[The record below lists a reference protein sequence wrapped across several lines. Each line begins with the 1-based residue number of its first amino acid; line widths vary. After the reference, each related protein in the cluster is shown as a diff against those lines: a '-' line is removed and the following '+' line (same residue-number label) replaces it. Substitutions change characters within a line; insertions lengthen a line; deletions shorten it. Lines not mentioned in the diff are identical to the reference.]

1 MKRLLCASAIS
12 LLLLPAL
19 SQDKMP
25 EVTEMINKSRQL
37 RELMQSDPHRPV
49 YHFVNP
55 ESHAMPFDP
64 NGGIFWNGK
73 YHLGYIYQSQKR
85 GKPEHVWGHAVST
98 DLFHW
103 TLYPDMLNVQEGDIE
118 KGIFSGG
125 AFLSKEGVP
134 HIMYHGQGS
143 SANLVAYSKDED
155 LRIWKKFEGNPVL
168 KTNTTGN
175 PRDPQGGKYTAWD
188 PEGWYDKDAG
198 YYYQISGGN
207 VAGLFKSKDMYK
219 WDYLGD
225 LIDKNNTMRYKSED
239 LSCPD
244 MFTIGNKSMLLF
256 ISHNLGTQYYIGTF
270 KNDKYSVEK
279 HGRMNWPGGTF
290 FAPEQLVDDKGRNI
304 IWGWVLE
311 RKPKHFTNY
320 GWSGIM
326 SLPRVLSLSKQGELE
341 INPPE
346 EIKALRIGRY
356 EETDLSL
363 TANSEKELGLKDKSM
378 EIQVEFAGAATSPYG
393 VKVFCSPDGKEETVI
408 RYEPGKKELVID
420 FIRSSVN
427 GPVKMASHALLEPT
441 IEGFPLTV
449 SEQRVPFELKAGESL
464 QLDIFI
470 DRSIIEVFAN
480 GRQCITQVVYPEL
493 ENSKSVKIFSG
504 GEAMQVKKVQAWK
517 MAETNAY

>member
-1 MKRLLCASAIS
+1 MKRLIFLSAIS
-12 LLLLPAL
+12 MLSLMSL
-19 SQDKMP
+19 SQDKKI
-25 EVTEMINKSRQL
+25 EIAEMINKSRQL
-37 RELMQSDPHRPV
+37 RELMQSDPHRPI

-55 ESHAMPFDP
+55 EGHAMPFDP

-103 TLYPDMLNVQEGDIE
+103 TLYPDMLNVKEGDIE

-125 AFLSKEGVP
+125 AFLSKEGIP

-143 SANLVAYSKDED
+143 AANLVAYSTDED
-155 LRIWKKFEGNPVL
+155 LRTWKKFEGNPVL
-168 KTNTTGN
+168 KTTLTDN
-175 PRDPQGGKYTAWD
+175 PRDPRGGKYTAWD

-198 YYYQISGGN
+198 FYYQISGGN

-219 WDYLGD
+219 WEYLGD
-225 LIDKNNTMRYKSED
+225 LIEKNKRMRYESED

-244 MFTIGNKSMLLF
+244 MFKIGNKSMLLF
-256 ISHNLGTQYYIGTF
+256 ISHNLGTQYYLGTF
-270 KNDKYSVEK
+270 SNDKYSVEK

-290 FAPEQLVDDKGRNI
+290 FAPEQLSDDKGRNI

-341 INPPE
+341 INPPA
-346 EIKALRIGRY
+346 EIKTLRLGGFKAAN
-356 EETDLSL
+356 LSL
-363 TANSEKELGLKDKSM
+363 KANSEKELEIKGNSM
-378 EIQVEFAGAATSPYG
+378 EIQIEIAGTLKSSYG
-393 VKVFCSPDGKEETVI
+393 IKVFCSPDGKEETIIKYDPV
-408 RYEPGKKELVID
+408 KKELVID
-420 FIRSSVN
+420 FIKSSIN
-427 GPVKMASHALLEPT
+427 GPVKMASHSLLEPT

-449 SEQRVPFELKAGESL
+449 TEQKAPFELRKEEVL
-464 QLDIFI
+464 KLDIFI

-493 ENSKSVKIFSG
+493 ETSKGVKIFSG
-504 GEAMQVKKVQAWK
+504 DEAITVKKVEAWK